1 MTFRDVRNQKS
12 SGNSNIVSLCSTL
25 LVRLIVGP
33 LVDRYGP
40 RKVMAGILVIG
51 AIPSGLAGTISTVQG
66 LYIVRFF
73 IGVSQIQ

>member
-1 MTFRDVRNQKS
+1 MCKQS
-12 SGNSNIVSLCSTL
+12 ILGNSNIISLCSTL

-51 AIPSGLAGTISTVQG
+51 AIPSGLAGAISTVQG
-66 LYIVRFF
+66 LYTVRFF
-73 IGVSQIQ
+73 IGVFPTS